1 MACGIRQAFFNR
13 HILSLQ
19 LCIDTA
25 DERRVEEDHD
35 KVTREIKCNE
45 YTIEEYGSSGN
56 SGLYKFRQD
65 QRQDE
70 GRKHDERYNAGED
83 GEDKELFIIHENVP
97 TRFDERKTPANAF
110 KHTIGL
116 GREMR

>member
-1 MACGIRQAFFNR
+1 MECGIRQAFSDR

-19 LCIDTA
+19 SCIDTA

-45 YTIEEYGSSGN
+45 YTIEEYGSTGD
-56 SGLYKFRQD
+56 SGLHKFRQD
-65 QRQDE
+65 QRQYE
-70 GRKHDERYNAGED
+70 GRKHDERHNAGED
-83 GEDKELFIIHENVP
+83 RKHEEFFIIHKNVP
-97 TRFDERKTPANAF
+97 ARFDERKTPANAF